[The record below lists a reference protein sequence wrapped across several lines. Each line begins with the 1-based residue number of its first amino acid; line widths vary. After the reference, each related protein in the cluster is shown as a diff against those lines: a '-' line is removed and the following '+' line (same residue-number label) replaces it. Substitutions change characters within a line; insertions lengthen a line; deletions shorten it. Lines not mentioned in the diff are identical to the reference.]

1 MIYINK
7 TAVTEIKNSTSCQVI
22 NQAVKIEE
30 MIMTHSEKNTL
41 FYSTS
46 DDYVNLDSLYT
57 LNMSDQWIRDEDQAT
72 RRMLDR
78 VIESWDIEKSANIV
92 S

>member
-7 TAVTEIKNSTSCQVI
+7 IAVTEIKNSTSRQVVD
-22 NQAVKIEE
+22 QAVKTEE
-30 MIMTHSEKNTL
+30 AAVTHSEKNTSSH
-41 FYSTS
+41 STS

-57 LNMSDQWIRDEDQAT
+57 SNMNNQRIRDKDQAT

-78 VIESWDIEKSANIV
+78 VIKS
-92 S
+92 

>member
-7 TAVTEIKNSTSCQVI
+7 TAVTEIKNSTSRQVV
-22 NQAVKIEE
+22 NQAVKTEE
-30 MIMTHSEKNTL
+30 TTMTHSKKNTSSH
-41 FYSTS
+41 STS

-57 LNMSDQWIRDEDQAT
+57 SNMNNQRIRDEDQAT

-78 VIESWDIEKSANIV
+78 VVKS
-92 S
+92 